1 MTVYRGSD
9 GRYYSDEDVWVRLER
24 ESWRVFCWNTETGVE
39 VMENDDGE
47 LVFLAPV
54 DDEREETASR

>member
-9 GRYYSDEDVWVRLER
+9 GRYYTDEDVWVRLENS
-24 ESWRVFCWNTETGVE
+24 SWNVCCWDTETGVE
-39 VMENDDGE
+39 VMENDDHE

-54 DDEREETASR
+54 DDGREMPSRR